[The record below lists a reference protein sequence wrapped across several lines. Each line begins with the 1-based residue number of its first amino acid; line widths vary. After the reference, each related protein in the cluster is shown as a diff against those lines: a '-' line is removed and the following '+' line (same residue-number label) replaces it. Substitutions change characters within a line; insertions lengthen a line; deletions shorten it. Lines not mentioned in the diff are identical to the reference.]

1 MKKSD
6 TTNQQTGTN
15 QQTDTNQQTGTN
27 QDLSAVLFEFRDAL
41 VTLSL
46 SLKDLLFEQ
55 DQQGRQ
61 ATEQAT
67 QALFEKIRQ
76 R

>member
-1 MKKSD
+1 MKKID
-6 TTNQQTGTN
+6 TTRQHV
-15 QQTDTNQQTGTN
+15 DAS
-27 QDLSAVLFEFRDAL
+27 QDLSAALFEFRDAL

-61 ATEQAT
+61 ATEKAT
-67 QALFEKIRQ
+67 QALLEKIK
-76 R
+76 

>member
-1 MKKSD
+1 MKKID
-6 TTNQQTGTN
+6 TTRQQV
-15 QQTDTNQQTGTN
+15 DAS
-27 QDLSAVLFEFRDAL
+27 QDLSAALFEFRDAL

-67 QALFEKIRQ
+67 QALLEKIK
-76 R
+76 

>member
-6 TTNQQTGTN
+6 TTNQQTGAN
-15 QQTDTNQQTGTN
+15 QRTVTN
-27 QDLSAVLFEFRDAL
+27 QDLSAALFEFRDAL

>member
-6 TTNQQTGTN
+6 TTNQQTGISQQMGIN
-15 QQTDTNQQTGTN
+15 QQTDIN

-55 DQQGRQ
+55 DQEGRQ

>member
-1 MKKSD
+1 MKKID
-6 TTNQQTGTN
+6 TTRQQV
-15 QQTDTNQQTGTN
+15 DAS
-27 QDLSAVLFEFRDAL
+27 QDLSAALFEFRDAL

-67 QALFEKIRQ
+67 QALFEKIK
-76 R
+76 

>member
-1 MKKSD
+1 MKKLD
-6 TTNQQTGTN
+6 TTHQQIAAS
-15 QQTDTNQQTGTN
+15 
-27 QDLSAVLFEFRDAL
+27 QDMSAALFEFRDAL

-46 SLKDLLFEQ
+46 SLKDLLFEH

-67 QALFEKIRQ
+67 QVLFEKIRK

>member
-1 MKKSD
+1 MKKFD
-6 TTNQQTGTN
+6 TTNQQEVTS
-15 QQTDTNQQTGTN
+15 
-27 QDLSAVLFEFRDAL
+27 QDLSAALFEFRDAL

-46 SLKDLLFEQ
+46 SLKDFLVEH
-55 DQQGRQ
+55 DPQGRQ

>member
-1 MKKSD
+1 M
-6 TTNQQTGTN
+6 
-15 QQTDTNQQTGTN
+15 
-27 QDLSAVLFEFRDAL
+27 SAALFEFRDAL

-55 DQQGRQ
+55 DQEGRQ

>member
-1 MKKSD
+1 MKKLD
-6 TTNQQTGTN
+6 TTHQQSTAS
-15 QQTDTNQQTGTN
+15 
-27 QDLSAVLFEFRDAL
+27 QDMSAALFEFRDAL

-46 SLKDLLFEQ
+46 SLKDLLFEH

-67 QALFEKIRQ
+67 QVLFEKIRK

>member
-1 MKKSD
+1 MKKFD
-6 TTNQQTGTN
+6 TTNQQTGAN
-15 QQTDTNQQTGTN
+15 QRTVTN
-27 QDLSAVLFEFRDAL
+27 QDLSAALFEFRDAL